1 MAINQPKVSENDLI
15 TDFVKQV
22 RFDISQDAS
31 VAQDGSEWGT
41 YSAGV
46 AELKQLI
53 EDIGFKEGNTKLRL
67 ISGAVQNIAGTWT
80 VLNDSGHVPFNV
92 DTVVTDGGDR
102 LKISYPNSG
111 GGKVTSFLATVDD
124 GYAGRGYY
132 CGASGGIDDS
142 IVKIFKRDIKDYVNW
157 NGASWSTFTGQVT
170 GVTYDNVNGYIEFD
184 HANVEGLDSTAFKVQ
199 QRVRKT
205 GGNALNTANLYRF
218 LPEGQGLTQTRGF
231 IADMSGVP
239 VTTETTDMEFYFSRE
254 GAVEVFADPAD
265 PNNSVL
271 ANAGIWFIGIMEM
284 P

>member
-1 MAINQPKVSENDLI
+1 MPINQPKVSENDLI
-15 TDFVKQV
+15 TDFIKQV
-22 RFDISQDAS
+22 RFDIIQDGS
-31 VAQDGSEWGT
+31 VAQDGSDWNT
-41 YSAGV
+41 YAAGL

-67 ISGAVQNIAGTWT
+67 ISGAVQNMAGTWT

-92 DTVVTDGGDR
+92 DTVVTDGGER

-111 GGKVTSFLATVDD
+111 GGKVTSFLTGLDD

-132 CGASGGIDDS
+132 CGASSGVDDS

-157 NGASWSTFTGQVT
+157 TGSAWNTFTDQVT
-170 GVTYDNVNGYIEFD
+170 SVTYDNTTGYIEFN

-199 QRVRKT
+199 QRVRKSGST
-205 GGNALNTANLYRF
+205 LSTSNLYQF
-218 LPEGQGLTQTRGF
+218 LSEGQGLTQTRGF
-231 IADMSGVP
+231 IADMDGVP